1 MRTLATEPPLVYLST
16 LTLDGLRTLRLFL
29 LLITAILSFSDTTLF
44 NDLLFSIL
52 ETIMAPNLHL
62 TRSVW
67 HDMEKYLGASY
78 NVNKGNSCND
88 YKIFSKG

>member
-1 MRTLATEPPLVYLST
+1 MRTLAMEPPLAYLST
-16 LTLDGLRTLRLFL
+16 LTLDGLRTSRLFL
-29 LLITAILSFSDTTLF
+29 LLITAILSFSDAIF
-44 NDLLFSIL
+44 NGLLFSIL

-88 YKIFSKG
+88 YNIFSKG